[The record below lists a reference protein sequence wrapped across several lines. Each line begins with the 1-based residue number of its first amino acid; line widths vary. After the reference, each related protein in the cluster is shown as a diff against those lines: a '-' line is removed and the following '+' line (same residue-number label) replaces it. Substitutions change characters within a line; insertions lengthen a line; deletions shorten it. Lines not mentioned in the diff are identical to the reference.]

1 MKVVGEAIIEGDT
14 NIEAVIPESLLVIVF
29 KRYEVKVPLKVL
41 KMGLEF
47 FHQEKNSVEPGMP
60 LQADT
65 MIDKYPRTAC
75 IPVKMSATA
84 R

>member
-14 NIEAVIPESLLVIVF
+14 NIKAVIPESLLVIVL

-47 FHQEKNSVEPGMP
+47 FHQEENSVEPGIV
-60 LQADT
+60 LQANT
-65 MIDKYPRTAC
+65 MIGKYPRSAC
-75 IPVKMSATA
+75 IPVKKSATA